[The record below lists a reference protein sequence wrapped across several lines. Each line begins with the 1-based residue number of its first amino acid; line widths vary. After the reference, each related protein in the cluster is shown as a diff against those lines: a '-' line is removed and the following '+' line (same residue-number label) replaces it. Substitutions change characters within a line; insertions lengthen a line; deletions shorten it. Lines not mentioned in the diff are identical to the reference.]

1 MPVFTPGRH
10 PAYEPIGRLRS
21 SPFSGGKKSGFMELN
36 LTAMVDMF
44 TVIVIFLLQTFSGEG
59 EVSVH
64 KNLTLP
70 DSEKAKPLSERGPII
85 VVMRGEVLL
94 DGDVIA
100 SLDDESSNEPG
111 IPPLTERLVA
121 VKEANDKIEQELRR
135 RDPSRP
141 VKPFDGNLIVQ
152 ADEETDFKL
161 VRRAIFSANEAGW
174 VHLQFAVTKV
184 IDGKHD
190 GDVIGTCG
198 PDGDALI
205 YLTEEDKSYCLD
217 YIN

>member
-21 SPFSGGKKSGFMELN
+21 NPLSGGKKSGFTELN

-44 TVIVIFLLQTFSGEG
+44 TVIVIFLLQSFSGDD
-59 EVSVH
+59 EVSVN

-70 DSEKAKPLSERGPII
+70 DSEQAAPLSERGPLV

-94 DGDVIA
+94 DGEVVA
-100 SLDDESSNEPG
+100 SLEDEAASEPG
-111 IPPLTERLVA
+111 IAELTEKLVA
-121 VKEANDKIEQELRR
+121 IRESNSKIEEELRR
-135 RDPSRP
+135 RDPSRA

-174 VHLQFAVTKV
+174 VHLQFAVRKT
-184 IDGKHD
+184 
-190 GDVIGTCG
+190 GTG
-198 PDGDALI
+198 TVAAAGH
-205 YLTEEDKSYCLD
+205 
-217 YIN
+217 

>member
-10 PAYEPIGRLRS
+10 PAYEPIGRLRGNPLS
-21 SPFSGGKKSGFMELN
+21 HGKKSGFIELN

-44 TVIVIFLLQTFSGEG
+44 TVIVIFLLQSFSGEG

-70 DSEKAKPLSERGPII
+70 DSEKAKPLSERGPIV

-94 DGDVIA
+94 DGEVVA
-100 SLDDESSNEPG
+100 SLEDDQAAEPG
-111 IPPLTERLVA
+111 IPALTEKLVA
-121 VKEANDKIEQELRR
+121 VKSANDKIEEELRR

-174 VHLQFAVTKV
+174 VHLQFAVQKT
-184 IDGKHD
+184 
-190 GDVIGTCG
+190 
-198 PDGDALI
+198 
-205 YLTEEDKSYCLD
+205 LTGLGAPPAEG
-217 YIN
+217 

>member
-21 SPFSGGKKSGFMELN
+21 NPLSGGKKSGFTELN

-44 TVIVIFLLQTFSGEG
+44 TVIVIFLLQSFSGEG
-59 EVSVH
+59 EVQVH

-70 DSEKAKPLSERGPII
+70 DSEQADPLAERGPIV
-85 VVMRGEVLL
+85 VVMHGEVLL
-94 DGDVIA
+94 DGDVVA
-100 SLDDESSNEPG
+100 TLDDESADEPG
-111 IPPLTERLVA
+111 ISALTEKLV
-121 VKEANDKIEQELRR
+121 KIREANATIEEELRR
-135 RDPSRP
+135 RDPSRE

-174 VHLQFAVTKV
+174 THLQFSVSKLQAA
-184 IDGKHD
+184 GGGGGG
-190 GDVIGTCG
+190 GDHG
-198 PDGDALI
+198 
-205 YLTEEDKSYCLD
+205 
-217 YIN
+217 

>member
-10 PAYEPIGRLRS
+10 PAYEPIGRLRGNPLS
-21 SPFSGGKKSGFMELN
+21 HGKKSGFIELN

-44 TVIVIFLLQTFSGEG
+44 TVIVIFLLQSFSGEG

-70 DSEKAKPLSERGPII
+70 DSEKAKPLSERGPIV

-94 DGDVIA
+94 DGEVVA
-100 SLDDESSNEPG
+100 SLEDDQAAEPG
-111 IPPLTERLVA
+111 IPALTEKLVA
-121 VKEANDKIEQELRR
+121 VKSANDKIEEELRR
-135 RDPSRP
+135 RDPTRP

-174 VHLQFAVTKV
+174 VHLQFAVQKT
-184 IDGKHD
+184 
-190 GDVIGTCG
+190 
-198 PDGDALI
+198 
-205 YLTEEDKSYCLD
+205 LTGLGAPPAEG
-217 YIN
+217 

>member
-10 PAYEPIGRLRS
+10 PAYEPIGRLRGNPLKS
-21 SPFSGGKKSGFMELN
+21 GKKSGFIELN

-44 TVIVIFLLQTFSGEG
+44 TVIVIFLLQSFSGEG

-64 KNLTLP
+64 KNLVLP
-70 DSEKAKPLSERGPII
+70 DSEQAKPLSERGPIV

-100 SLDDESSNEPG
+100 SLEDEAAQEPG
-111 IPPLTERLVA
+111 IPLLTAKLVA
-121 VKEANDKIEQELRR
+121 VREANNKIEEELRK
-135 RDPSRP
+135 RDPSRA

-174 VHLQFAVTKV
+174 VHLQFSVQKT
-184 IDGKHD
+184 IDGKAP
-190 GDVIGTCG
+190 GGG
-198 PDGDALI
+198 GAG
-205 YLTEEDKSYCLD
+205 
-217 YIN
+217 

>member
-21 SPFSGGKKSGFMELN
+21 NPLSGGKKSGFTELN

-44 TVIVIFLLQTFSGEG
+44 TVIVIFLLQSFSGEG

-70 DSEKAKPLSERGPII
+70 DSEAASPLAARGPII

-94 DGDVIA
+94 DGEVIA
-100 SLDDESSNEPG
+100 SIEDETDEPG
-111 IPPLTERLVA
+111 IPALAERLRDIKA
-121 VKEANDKIEQELRR
+121 ANEKIEKDLALRDSNR
-135 RDPSRP
+135 AP
-141 VKPFDGNLIVQ
+141 KGFDGHLIVQ

-174 VHLQFAVTKV
+174 THLQFAVSKV
-184 IDGKHD
+184 LTDGAAAAGGH
-190 GDVIGTCG
+190 GG
-198 PDGDALI
+198 
-205 YLTEEDKSYCLD
+205 
-217 YIN
+217 

>member
-21 SPFSGGKKSGFMELN
+21 SPFSGGKKSGFTELN

-70 DSEKAKPLSERGPII
+70 DSEQAKPLSERGPII
-85 VVMRGEVLL
+85 VVMRNEVLL

-100 SLDDESSNEPG
+100 TLEDEQSNEPG
-111 IPPLTERLVA
+111 ITALTERLQA
-121 VKEANDKIEQELRR
+121 VKAQNDKIEEEL
-135 RDPSRP
+135 
-141 VKPFDGNLIVQ
+141 
-152 ADEETDFKL
+152 
-161 VRRAIFSANEAGW
+161 
-174 VHLQFAVTKV
+174 
-184 IDGKHD
+184 
-190 GDVIGTCG
+190 
-198 PDGDALI
+198 
-205 YLTEEDKSYCLD
+205 
-217 YIN
+217 

>member
-70 DSEKAKPLSERGPII
+70 DSAQAKPLSERGPIV

-94 DGDVIA
+94 DGDIIA
-100 SLDDESSNEPG
+100 TLDDEQADDPG
-111 IPPLTERLVA
+111 IQLLTDRLTA
-121 VKEANDKIEQELRR
+121 IREQNSKIEEELRR

-141 VKPFDGNLIVQ
+141 TKPFDGHLIVQ
-152 ADEETDFKL
+152 ADNETDFKL
-161 VRRAIFSANEAGW
+161 VRRSIFSANQAGW
-174 VHLQFAVTKV
+174 THLQFSVRK
-184 IDGKHD
+184 ISDGSAPAGGGGH
-190 GDVIGTCG
+190 
-198 PDGDALI
+198 
-205 YLTEEDKSYCLD
+205 
-217 YIN
+217 

>member
-10 PAYEPIGRLRS
+10 PAYEPIGRLRGNPLKS
-21 SPFSGGKKSGFMELN
+21 GKKSGMTELN

-44 TVIVIFLLQTFSGEG
+44 TVIVIFLLQSFSGEG

-70 DSEKAKPLSERGPII
+70 TSEKAKPLSARGPIV

-94 DGDVIA
+94 DGNRIA
-100 SLDDESSNEPG
+100 SLEDEQSNEPG
-111 IPPLTERLVA
+111 IPALTDKLQQ
-121 VKEANDKIEQELRR
+121 VKAANDKIEAELRR

-152 ADEETDFKL
+152 ADEETDFQL

-174 VHLQFAVTKV
+174 VHLQFAVTK
-184 IDGKHD
+184 
-190 GDVIGTCG
+190 
-198 PDGDALI
+198 LI
-205 YLTEEDKSYCLD
+205 NGQAPGGGGGEG
-217 YIN
+217 